1 MKPGVSLQVTVCFP
15 MALPQADMASKVSSE
30 VWGILGREH
39 QEWGETT
46 LGLPD
51 HLQQLHHRDRVE
63 EVQPAAPVQ
72 AGHILKV

>member
-1 MKPGVSLQVTVCFP
+1 M
-15 MALPQADMASKVSSE
+15 
-30 VWGILGREH
+30 
-39 QEWGETT
+39 WGETT
-46 LGLPD
+46 PGLPD